1 MRYLILSD
9 IHSNSEALRAVL
21 DRAEGLYDQVLC
33 LGDIVGYGADPNAVA
48 GWVRQHAWLTVRGNH
63 DRACTGLDDL
73 EWFNPAA
80 RQSALWTQLALSPE
94 NVTWLRGLTCGPVC
108 IDRFQIMHGSPLDED
123 EYIINVSDVA
133 PLSGFLDARISF
145 FGHTHLQGGFI
156 LRENRIE
163 RIAGVPL
170 KKEQFELNLR
180 GDDFYLINPGA
191 VGQPRDG
198 DPRAACAIYDPEE
211 CRVVYHRIPY
221 DIGTAQRKIIDA
233 GLPGML
239 AVRLLVGR

>member
-9 IHSNSEALRAVL
+9 IHSNGEALRAVL
-21 DRAEGLYDQVLC
+21 DRAGGLYDKVLC
-33 LGDIVGYGADPNAVA
+33 LGDVVGYGADPNVVA
-48 GWVRQHAWLTVRGNH
+48 DWVRAHAWLTVRGNH

-80 RQSALWTQLALSPE
+80 RQSALWTQSALSSE
-94 NVTWLRGLTCGPVC
+94 NMDWLRALTCGPLS

-123 EYIINVSDVA
+123 EYIINTSDVA

-156 LRENRIE
+156 LRQHRIE
-163 RIAGVPL
+163 RINSVPL
-170 KKEQFELNLR
+170 GKQELHLDLR
-180 GDDFYLINPGA
+180 GEDFYLINPGA

-198 DPRAACAIYDPEE
+198 DPRAACAIFTPEE
-211 CRVVYHRIPY
+211 NRVVYYRIPY
-221 DIGTAQRKIIDA
+221 DIGAAQQKIIDA

>member
-21 DRAEGLYDQVLC
+21 DHANGLYEQVLC
-33 LGDIVGYGADPNAVA
+33 LGDVVGYGADPNAVA
-48 GWVRQHAWLTVRGNH
+48 DWVRAHAWLTVRGNH

-80 RQSALWTQLALSPE
+80 RQSALWTQSALSRE
-94 NVTWLRGLTCGPVC
+94 NMTWLRGLTCGPVC
-108 IDRFQIMHGSPLDED
+108 IERFQIMHGSPLDED
-123 EYIINVSDVA
+123 EYIINLSYVA
-133 PLSGFLDARISF
+133 PLSGFLDARVSF

-156 LRENRIE
+156 LRQNRIE
-163 RIAGVPL
+163 RIGSVPL
-170 KKEQFELNLR
+170 GKVESKLDLN
-180 GDDFYLINPGA
+180 GDDFFLINPGA

-198 DPRAACAIYDPEE
+198 DPRAAFAIYSPDEN
-211 CRVVYHRIPY
+211 RIVYYRIPY